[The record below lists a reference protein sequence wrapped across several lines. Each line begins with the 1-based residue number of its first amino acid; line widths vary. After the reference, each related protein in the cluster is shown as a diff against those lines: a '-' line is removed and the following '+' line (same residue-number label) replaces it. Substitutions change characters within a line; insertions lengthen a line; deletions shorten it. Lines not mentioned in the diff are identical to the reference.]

1 MPDLRKKIFLESGKT
16 VSRKARSRPESTRG
30 SPGNSPVTSRNGS
43 RATSRANS
51 RYGSEEEDLTESEYD
66 DSVASSIINSDD
78 GEDVVAATWPDRL
91 HFRMEA
97 LIDRK
102 RSSAKGRESTLTA
115 YTHIIRHHYAA
126 EYVESR
132 FSELIPALLKS
143 IRSSSNT
150 DETLAALKALAMTVL
165 SIQSETVYGHV
176 YSTLKGV
183 CDDSEEASIK
193 VGAIEAMCITTMCGG
208 GSLAE
213 AEELMEYLLEII
225 ESDGHSI
232 GAGDNGSVVSAA
244 LAGWGFVATNLEDL
258 YDQSE
263 LALDAFTEQLDS
275 TDVDVQIA
283 AGTNIAL
290 IFEAAREHEE
300 ETEEPWN
307 VHYDHHKLLQR
318 MIALAKESSKSISK
332 KNRKHLHAS
341 FNSVLT
347 SLELG
352 KGPGYSTARRMG
364 NPHTGGNKSDMSQDY
379 KEFGYREKIRLH
391 NISMVIDSWSLSARL
406 EMLKHIVGGGLADQ
420 YMENPTIK
428 DLLSTAQVEFVSA
441 PKGKR
446 NDTSKNG
453 RGKQTSRGKNS
464 DDTDY

>member
-43 RATSRANS
+43 RANSRANS
-51 RYGSEEEDLTESEYD
+51 RYASEEEDLTESEYD

-78 GEDVVAATWPDRL
+78 GEDVVATWPDRL

-102 RSSAKGRESTLTA
+102 RSNAKGRESTLTA

-143 IRSSSNT
+143 IRSSNNT
-150 DETLAALKALAMTVL
+150 DETLAALKALAMTIL

-183 CDDSEEASIK
+183 CHDSGEASIK
-193 VGAIEAMCITTMCGG
+193 VAAIEAMCITTMCGG

-258 YDQSE
+258 HDQSE

-300 ETEEPWN
+300 ETEESWN

-391 NISMVIDSWSLSARL
+391 NISMVVDS
-406 EMLKHIVGGGLADQ
+406 
-420 YMENPTIK
+420 IK

-453 RGKQTSRGKNS
+453 RGKQTSKGMNF